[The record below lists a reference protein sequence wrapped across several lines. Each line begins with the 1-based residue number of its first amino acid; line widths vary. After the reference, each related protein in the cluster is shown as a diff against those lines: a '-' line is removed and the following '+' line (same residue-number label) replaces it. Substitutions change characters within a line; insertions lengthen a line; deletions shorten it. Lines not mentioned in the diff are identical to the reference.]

1 MSQFCVHVAGAWVE
15 PVSVLRSGLCV
26 RQQVIVCVH
35 RRALSVESVS
45 VLGSGV
51 RPHQQVVRAE
61 PMSELQSVWHRSWF
75 QVSAEL
81 MSALGLGWLWMKRRD
96 PGVLVAL
103 TVDRGQDAC
112 LV

>member
-1 MSQFCVHVAGAWVE
+1 MSTWQVLGVE

-26 RQQVIVCVH
+26 RQQVVVCVH

-45 VLGSGV
+45 VLGSSV

-61 PMSELQSVWHRSWF
+61 PVSELQSVWHRSWF